1 MSGDLFPDSTLH
13 LLEKS
18 LSWQNR
24 GQEIIAGNLANLETP
39 NYTRKELNFRG
50 VLKAYLQGTGIKL
63 AATHSQHLQGSG
75 LENVLVRD
83 SHDPVDLDQEMVNL
97 SINQLG
103 YQASVTML
111 MKKLGQLKTV
121 IEGDGQ

>member
-1 MSGDLFPDSTLH
+1 MPGDLFADSTLH

-24 GQEIIAGNLANLETP
+24 KQEIIAGNLANLETP
-39 NYTRKELNFRG
+39 NYTRKEVDFQG
-50 VLKAYLQGTGIKL
+50 VLKDYLQGTSVKL
-63 AATHSQHLQGSG
+63 AATHTQHLQGSG
-75 LENVLVRD
+75 LAASLVRD
-83 SHDPVDLDQEMVNL
+83 SDDPVSLDQEMVNL
-97 SINQLG
+97 STNQLE

-121 IEGDGQ
+121 IEGDSQ

>member
-1 MSGDLFPDSTLH
+1 MPGDLFADSTLH

-24 GQEIIAGNLANLETP
+24 KQEIIAGNLANLETP
-39 NYTRKELNFRG
+39 NYTRKEVDFQR
-50 VLKAYLQGTGIKL
+50 VLKDYLQGTSVKL
-63 AATHSQHLQGSG
+63 VATHAQHLQGSG
-75 LENVLVRD
+75 LAAVLVRD
-83 SHDPVDLDQEMVNL
+83 SDDPVSLDQEMVNL
-97 SINQLG
+97 STNQLE

-121 IEGDGQ
+121 IEGDSQ